1 MLHVFHNPRC
11 KKSREAIL
19 FLKENNL
26 KFTEILYIKNGLS
39 KDIIQSILEKLRIE
53 PKDLLRKQEKIWKE
67 SYKNKNLNKKK
78 LIDIILEHPNLMERP
93 IIISHD
99 SGIIGRP
106 IERLK
111 SFIKSSKF

>member
-1 MLHVFHNPRC
+1 MLSVFHNPRC
-11 KKSREAIL
+11 RKSREAVS

-26 KFTEILYIKNGLS
+26 EFTEILYIENGLS
-39 KDIIQSILEKLRIE
+39 KNNIQSILEKLKIE
-53 PKDLLRKQEKIWKE
+53 PKDLLRTQEKIWKE